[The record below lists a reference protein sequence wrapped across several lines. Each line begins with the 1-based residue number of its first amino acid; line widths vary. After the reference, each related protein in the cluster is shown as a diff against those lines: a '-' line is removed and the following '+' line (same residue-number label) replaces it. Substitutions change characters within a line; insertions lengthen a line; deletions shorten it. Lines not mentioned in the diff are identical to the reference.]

1 MTIEKVSTTSE
12 NIQNEN
18 LEKLRRVF
26 PQFVKDGSVDFD
38 ALKKFFDAEGIA
50 GREEKYGL
58 NWAGKSNA
66 FRLIRET
73 AKGTLFPQEDESKN
87 WDKTENVFIEGDNLE
102 VLKLLQKKYREQIKM
117 IYIDP
122 PYNTGHDFVYKDNFA
137 QSVADYYEQT
147 GQTEG
152 GIKMTANT
160 EKNGRFHSDW
170 LTMMYPRLFLAKNL
184 LREDGVIFISI
195 DDNEAANLHLIMDE
209 VFGEENFVAQIIVQL
224 NPRGRTLDRYFA
236 KTHEYILV
244 YAKNIEDGGLYEIV
258 KSEEKISEYNK
269 EDKNGKFRLLE
280 LRNRNPVFNRSNRPN
295 LFYPIYVNPKT
306 NEVSLKRDEGFI
318 VEAMPLN
325 SKGVEGCWTWGQKKV
340 AENISN
346 LLAKEV
352 NTGAWRVYRKD
363 YLHDESGE
371 LATTKQKALWIE
383 SEINNEFGKEI
394 FRELFEGSSY
404 FDFPKS
410 IDLIKKCLTVGTRK
424 DDLVLDFFAGSGTTA
439 HAVMDLNDEDDGN
452 RKWICV
458 QLPEATDEKSE
469 AYKAGYKTI
478 ADISRERIRRAG
490 EKVDKGDT
498 GFKTFVLQKSNYRQW
513 SVLTENDDQEKLL
526 AQSKLFLE
534 YPLVDGYDERAVV
547 YEILVK
553 EGFSL
558 NAKVTQEKDD
568 LNSWVVID
576 DNKKL
581 AVTFV
586 EKISK
591 EQVESLGLKLEDI
604 FVCLDSALDDTTKV
618 NISKNVILKVI

>member
-513 SVLTENDDQEKLL
+513 SVLTENDDQQKLL